1 MEEIFEAIILTL
13 RYTVATLL
21 EKVYRVTY
29 LCSVS
34 ASSFFGLSSARR
46 AA

>member
-1 MEEIFEAIILTL
+1 MEEIFKAVILTL
-13 RYTVATLL
+13 QYTVATLL
-21 EKVYRVTY
+21 EKVYRVTF

-34 ASSFFGLSSARR
+34 ASSFSGLSSARR

>member
-21 EKVYRVTY
+21 EKVYWVTF

>member
-1 MEEIFEAIILTL
+1 MEEMFEAIILTL
-13 RYTVATLL
+13 QYTVATLL
-21 EKVYRVTY
+21 EKVYRVTF

-34 ASSFFGLSSARR
+34 ASSFFSLSSARR